1 MNKKSLI
8 SLEFNKITEMLRN
21 EASFDMSKNLALN
34 LVPFET
40 YDDAVF
46 ANQML
51 KSAVYFINK
60 KGSPS
65 VSGFKDISMS
75 LKRIE
80 KGGMLSISELL
91 SVGTAL
97 KIAEN
102 VVSYFDEE
110 CVFSCY
116 YEKVLCDK
124 NVRTAIF
131 NAIES
136 EDRIAD
142 SASTE
147 LGGIR
152 RKINETHAKIREHLN
167 SIIHSTKYQKY
178 LQENI
183 VTIRDGRYVVPVK
196 SEHRSDVPGIVHDMS
211 ATGST
216 IFVEPNA
223 VVNENNKLKELAV
236 AEAREIDRILGE
248 LTLMVEPLIHNLFV
262 NQHNITEI
270 DLAFAKGRLA
280 LKMNAIVPIINRD
293 KYINIVKGRHPLID
307 AKTVVPVSVYLG
319 KDFKTLVITGPNT
332 GGKTVTLK
340 TIGLFC
346 LMAAA
351 GLGVPASDG
360 TELPVFEN
368 IYADIGDEQS
378 IEQSLSTFSSH
389 MTNIVEILNSATDN
403 SLVLFDELGAG
414 TDPTEGAALAVSILK
429 YTKDLGML
437 TVATTHYSEIKMY
450 ALSTP
455 GVENAS
461 CEFDVDSLRPTYK
474 LLIGVP
480 GKSNAFAI
488 SKRLG
493 LPEFLVENAK
503 KQLTDD
509 SIRFEDVISKL
520 EESRTLAEKEHNEAI
535 RYKNEAE
542 QLRKETEKEK
552 TRLAD
557 TRRNL
562 TENAKKEAKKIL
574 EDAKRDAEV
583 LVKSIR
589 EAKKQKSIQE
599 TNKALNDAMEQINKK
614 IKENEKSNLKK
625 QLENTEVPKNL
636 IIGNTVEML
645 DIGQK
650 GTVIALPKADGT
662 VTVQAG
668 IMKVQT
674 NISNLRLVKDAPK
687 KSVTKQS
694 GSKLKSDA
702 VKNEIDL
709 RGYTLED
716 ALFVT
721 DKFLDEA
728 YFAKLNQVTIIHG
741 KGTGVLRQG
750 IHDLLR
756 KSPVV
761 KSYRLGTFGEG
772 ETGVTVVEIKK

>member
-1 MNKKSLI
+1 
-8 SLEFNKITEMLRN
+8 
-21 EASFDMSKNLALN
+21 
-34 LVPFET
+34 
-40 YDDAVF
+40 
-46 ANQML
+46 
-51 KSAVYFINK
+51 
-60 KGSPS
+60 
-65 VSGFKDISMS
+65 
-75 LKRIE
+75 
-80 KGGMLSISELL
+80 
-91 SVGTAL
+91 
-97 KIAEN
+97 
-102 VVSYFDEE
+102 
-110 CVFSCY
+110 
-116 YEKVLCDK
+116 
-124 NVRTAIF
+124 
-131 NAIES
+131 
-136 EDRIAD
+136 
-142 SASTE
+142 
-147 LGGIR
+147 
-152 RKINETHAKIREHLN
+152 
-167 SIIHSTKYQKY
+167 
-178 LQENI
+178 
-183 VTIRDGRYVVPVK
+183 RDGRDVVPVK

-216 IFVEPNA
+216 NFVEPNA

-236 AEAREIDRILGE
+236 SEAREIDRILGE

-262 NQHNITEI
+262 NQHNITEL

-674 NISNLRLVKDAPK
+674 NISNLRLVKEAPK
-687 KSVTKQS
+687 KLVTKQS
-694 GSKLKSDA
+694 GSKLKSET

>member
-1 MNKKSLI
+1 MNKKSLV
-8 SLEFNKITEMLRN
+8 SLEFNKITEMLRD
-21 EASFDMSKNLALN
+21 EASFDMSKNIASELLPYEN
-34 LVPFET
+34 
-40 YDDAVF
+40 YDEAVL

-51 KSAVYFINK
+51 STAIHYINK
-60 KGSPS
+60 KSSPS
-65 VSGFKDISMS
+65 VSGFKDVTLS

-80 KGGMLSISELL
+80 KGGVLSIPELL
-91 SVGTAL
+91 SIGTAL

-102 VVSYFDEE
+102 VVAYFDEQ
-110 CVFSCY
+110 CVLECY
-116 YEKVLCDK
+116 YSNVSCDK
-124 NVRTAIF
+124 SVRSKIF
-131 NAIES
+131 STIES

-147 LGGIR
+147 LAGIR
-152 RKINETHAKIREHLN
+152 RKINEAHGKIREHLN
-167 SIIHSTKYQKY
+167 SMIHSTKYQKY
-178 LQENI
+178 LQESI

-196 SEHRSDVPGIVHDMS
+196 SEHRADVPGIVHDMS

-223 VVNENNKLKELAV
+223 VVNENNKLKELAI
-236 AEAREIDRILGE
+236 AEAREIDRILAE
-248 LTLMVEPLIHNLFV
+248 LTVMVEPLIHSLFV
-262 NQHNITEI
+262 NQHNITQI
-270 DLAFAKGRLA
+270 DLVFAKARLA
-280 LKMNAIVPIINRD
+280 FKMNAIVPIINNK
-293 KYINIVKGRHPLID
+293 KYINIEKGRHPLID
-307 AKTVVPVSVYLG
+307 SNVVVPISVHLG
-319 KDFKTLVITGPNT
+319 RDFKTLVITGPNT

-346 LMAAA
+346 LMASA

-360 TELPVFEN
+360 TELSFFEN

-389 MTNIVEILNSATDN
+389 MTNIVDILQNATDN
-403 SLVLFDELGAG
+403 CLVLFDELGAG

-429 YTKDLGML
+429 HTKDLGML
-437 TVATTHYSEIKMY
+437 TVATTHYSEIKIY

-461 CEFDVDSLRPTYK
+461 CEFDVNSLRPTYK

-488 SKRLG
+488 AKRLG
-493 LPEFLVENAK
+493 LPDFIVNNAK

-535 RYKNEAE
+535 RYKKEAE
-542 QLRKETEKEK
+542 QLRLDIEKEK
-552 TRLAD
+552 ARLAD
-557 TRRNL
+557 TRHNL

-589 EAKKQKSIQE
+589 EAKKEKTIQE
-599 TNKALNDAMEQINKK
+599 TNKALNDAMDAINKK

-625 QLENTEVPKNL
+625 QLVNTEVPKKL

-650 GTVIALPKADGT
+650 GTVISLPKQDGT

-668 IMKVQT
+668 IIKVQT
-674 NISNLRLVKDAPK
+674 NISNLRLVNDSSNKTI
-687 KSVTKQS
+687 TKQKS
-694 GSKLKSDA
+694 SRLKSDV

-741 KGTGVLRQG
+741 KGTGILRQG
-750 IHDLLR
+750 IHDLLK
-756 KSPVV
+756 KSSLV
-761 KSYRLGTFGEG
+761 KSYRLGAFGEG
-772 ETGVTVVEIKK
+772 ETGVTVVELKK

>member
-80 KGGMLSISELL
+80 KGGLLSISELL

-102 VVSYFDEE
+102 VISYFDEE
-110 CVFSCY
+110 CIFSCY
-116 YEKVLCDK
+116 YDKVLCDK
-124 NVRTAIF
+124 NVRAAIF

-142 SASTE
+142 SASAE
-147 LGGIR
+147 LAGIR
-152 RKINETHAKIREHLN
+152 KKINDTHAKIREHLN

-196 SEHRSDVPGIVHDMS
+196 SEHKSDVPGIVHDMS
-211 ATGST
+211 STGST

-223 VVNENNKLKELAV
+223 VVSENNKLKELAV
-236 AEAREIDRILGE
+236 LEVREIDKILGE
-248 LTLMVEPLIHNLFV
+248 LTLMVEPLVHNLFV

-280 LKMNAIVPIINRD
+280 LKMNAIVPIISKA

-307 AKTVVPVSVYLG
+307 AKTVVPVSVHLG

-346 LMAAA
+346 LMSAA

-461 CEFDVDSLRPTYK
+461 CEFDVNSLRPTYK

-493 LPEFLVENAK
+493 LPDFLVENAK
-503 KQLTDD
+503 KHLTDD

-542 QLRKETEKEK
+542 QLRKEIEKEK
-552 TRLAD
+552 ARLAD

-574 EDAKRDAEV
+574 EDAKREGEV

-589 EAKKQKSIQE
+589 EAKKQKTIQE

-625 QLENTEVPKNL
+625 QLENTEIPKNL

-650 GTVIALPKADGT
+650 GTVIGLPKTDGT

-674 NISNLRLVKDAPK
+674 HISNLRLVKDAPQ
-687 KSVTKQS
+687 KSVTKQN

-728 YFAKLNQVTIIHG
+728 YFSKLNQVTIIHG

-750 IHDLLR
+750 IHDLLK
-756 KSPVV
+756 KSPIV